1 MPSNQ
6 RILEKMMRVLFKD
19 KAKFISGLIF
29 PLLASVLLFSYP
41 VEARRI
47 RTIDSEQPAPWL
59 SYMDEI
65 TQKIESIVSY
75 NSGFVRVLES
85 LYHKV
90 TLCGGS
96 LSQKDYIDD
105 LKNEAVRS
113 VRKIVAGLR
122 IKIEELSLE
131 NINDQLRDIV
141 ASAHTEII
149 RTKEEIERGIRRF
162 YDSLPTEDSYLL
174 AGIRSSMP
182 LKKILDI
189 VDDSFRPAEYLLR
202 DYKIS
207 SGK

>member
-149 RTKEEIERGIRRF
+149 RTREEIERGIRRF

-174 AGIRSSMP
+174 AGIRSSMS